1 MLLPWSLSRSSLRTP
16 TTFCLPSSPILNIN
30 FLSNLDVACWSP
42 AKQLTLHLMLSPRVG
57 AVLLTERRSTALAL
71 AASSVS
77 KALKA
82 QRRGVMV
89 RSNDCWTIP
98 KNDLQRV
105 ECTRSHQTATLLKR
119 DLNWILWRNK
129 YEMNIQWSLVPREGD
144 EILPQVF
151 PLSCSSCP
159 LKSSTT
165 TSQHWTGSITEDSNF
180 ESQSGWAW
188 ARQVARPVRPGK
200 PTGQGRCLGRE

>member
-1 MLLPWSLSRSSLRTP
+1 MLLPWSLSRSNLRTP
-16 TTFCLPSSPILNIN
+16 TAFCLPSSPILNIN
-30 FLSNLDVACWSP
+30 LLSNLDVACWSP

-82 QRRGVMV
+82 QWRGVMV

-98 KNDLQRV
+98 KNDLQRI

-129 YEMNIQWSLVPREGD
+129 YKMNIQWSLVPREGD

-159 LKSSTT
+159 LKSPTT
-165 TSQHWTGSITEDSNF
+165 TSEQAASPRTQTLRVSLAELELDRLQGLWGP
-180 ESQSGWAW
+180 ES
-188 ARQVARPVRPGK
+188 RLGK
-200 PTGQGRCLGRE
+200 GDA